1 MKKLI
6 TLSLAL
12 LCCVAVEAQNKVKE
26 KDLIGEWQLIIDLDE
41 VEEEID
47 RELEDEHWLAS
58 RFAKS
63 ISNFA
68 LNIVEEI
75 DIKMDF
81 REDGEVRI
89 EVDAFGAREVEY
101 SEWYINRDGEL
112 VIEDDDNDRGRRSR
126 NRSRSVHFSDDH
138 DVWMMDGNKLF
149 AYDRG
154 YRGRLKKQEVYMVKR

>member
-12 LCCVAVEAQNKVKE
+12 FCCVAVDAQTKVKE
-26 KDLIGEWQLIIDLDE
+26 KDLIGEWKLVIDLDE
-41 VEEEID
+41 VEEEIE

-58 RFAKS
+58 RFARS

-68 LNIVEEI
+68 LDIVSEI
-75 DIKMDF
+75 DIRMDF

-112 VIEDDDNDRGRRSR
+112 IIEDDDNDRRRRSR
-126 NRSRSVHFSDDH
+126 RNRSVHFGNDH

>member
-6 TLSLAL
+6 TLALAL
-12 LCCVAVEAQNKVKE
+12 LCCVAVDAQTKVKE
-26 KDLIGEWQLIIDLDE
+26 KDLIGEWKLVIDLDE
-41 VEEEID
+41 VEDEIE
-47 RELEDEHWLAS
+47 RELEDENWLAA
-58 RFAKS
+58 RFARS

-68 LNIVEEI
+68 LDIVEEI
-75 DIKMDF
+75 DIRMDF
-81 REDGEVRI
+81 RENGEVRI

-101 SEWYINRDGEL
+101 SEWYINRNGEL
-112 VIEDDDNDRGRRSR
+112 IIEDEDNDRGRRSKR
-126 NRSRSVHFSDDH
+126 NRSVHFGDDN